1 MAGVALAA
9 GLPKA
14 WLVKE
19 TAEFQTVLDQAY
31 QSGVAS
37 LIALKIESEPV
48 KRLPVTL
55 DGVENRYR
63 FIRQMEKAENVQIL
77 RPARQKLPSELKWD

>member
-1 MAGVALAA
+1 M
-9 GLPKA
+9 
-14 WLVKE
+14 
-19 TAEFQTVLDQAY
+19 
-31 QSGVAS
+31 
-37 LIALKIESEPV
+37 
-48 KRLPVTL
+48 PVTL